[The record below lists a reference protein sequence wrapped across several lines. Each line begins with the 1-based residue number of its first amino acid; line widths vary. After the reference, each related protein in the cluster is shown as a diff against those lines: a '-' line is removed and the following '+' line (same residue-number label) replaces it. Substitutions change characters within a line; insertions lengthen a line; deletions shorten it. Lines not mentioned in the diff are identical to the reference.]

1 MDFMNFLPGIIGTV
15 CSCGISIA
23 VLGGVGFFLYRM
35 FQGNQKNKEILE
47 KGVSAPATIISAQEG
62 GVAVSSGISR
72 SIQVHLTLQVMPAN
86 RPPFQAVATTM
97 VGQLQFG
104 LISPGA
110 QVMVKYDPNDITKVA
125 IESLGGGGAMPP
137 ANVQALQNA
146 VLAQDQYYEQLRR
159 TGEEALAMIVMA
171 EETNIRAGDEGSLF
185 RFTMDVTP
193 RSGTPFRA
201 ETQAAIA
208 DKSRYKYAVGKQVYV
223 RFDPY
228 GDRKQVAI
236 DRAVEQ

>member
-1 MDFMNFLPGIIGTV
+1 MDFMNFLPGLIGTV
-15 CSCGISIA
+15 CSCGITIA

-35 FQGNQKNKEILE
+35 FQGNQKNKAILE
-47 KGVSAPATIISAQEG
+47 TGVSAPATIISAQEG
-62 GVAVSSGISR
+62 SVAVSSGISR
-72 SIQVHLTLQVMPAN
+72 SIQVHLTLQVMPTN

-97 VGQLQFG
+97 VGQLQLG

-110 QVMVKYDPNDITKVA
+110 QVQVKYDPNDITKVA
-125 IESLGGGGAMPP
+125 IESLGSAMPA

-146 VLAQDQYYEQLRR
+146 VLSQDQYYEKLRQ
-159 TGEEALAMIVMA
+159 TGEEALATIVLA
-171 EETNIRAGDEGSLF
+171 EETNIRAGNEGSLF

-193 RSGTPFRA
+193 NVGTPFRA

-208 DKSRYKYAVGKQVYV
+208 DRSRYKYAVGKKVYV

-228 GDRKQVAI
+228 GDKKQVAI